1 MKWES
6 FTKILKDIWGRPYT
20 EKESDIHPEER
31 KYGLEN
37 KQHLWK
43 SQVKKTRT
51 ITQVNQKQVKVKRG
65 NKSQKLKET
74 ARSTKISLFE
84 RISIEK
90 I

>member
-1 MKWES
+1 MTVTSK
-6 FTKILKDIWGRPYT
+6 
-20 EKESDIHPEER
+20 EKSNN
-31 KYGLEN
+31 Y
-37 KQHLWK
+37 
-43 SQVKKTRT
+43 
-51 ITQVNQKQVKVKRG
+51 QVNQKQVNVKRG